1 MVKRPTIADIALRA
15 GVSKGAVSYALND
28 RPGVS
33 ASTRARV
40 LQIAQDLGWE
50 PNSAARALSA
60 ARSDTVGLV
69 LARPARMLTVEP
81 FFTEFIAGIEM
92 ELAER
97 RIALLLQVVEDHAAE
112 LTTYRRW
119 WQARRVDGIFLVD
132 LCVQDERVRA
142 LAEGGMPTVVVG
154 GGPEGV
160 GGLTSVWTD
169 DATAMTAAVEYLV
182 ALGHRRIARVGGPPE
197 LQHTRVRTRAF
208 LEATTR
214 AGIRNAPVADTDFTD
229 EVGASTTRALLA
241 GKDRPTAILYDND
254 IMAVAGIGVAGELGL
269 QVPEELSLLAWDD
282 SMLCRLT
289 HPSLS
294 AMGHDVPA
302 YGAHAARRLLALV
315 AGTPPGAFP
324 DATPVLTPRG
334 STGPAPAPG

>member
-33 ASTRARV
+33 AATRARV
-40 LQIAQDLGWE
+40 LQIAQELGWE

-60 ARSDTVGLV
+60 ARADTVGLV
-69 LARPARMLTVEP
+69 LARPARMLTLEP

-92 ELAER
+92 ELAEH

-112 LTTYRRW
+112 LATYRRW

-132 LCVQDERVRA
+132 LCVADERAEA
-142 LAEGGMPTVVVG
+142 LAEGGMPAVVV

-160 GGLTSVWTD
+160 EGLTSVWTD
-169 DATAMTAAVEYLV
+169 DATAMTAAVEYLF

-208 LEATTR
+208 RAVTTR
-214 AGIRNAPVADTDFTD
+214 LGIRDAPVADTDFTD
-229 EVGASTTRALLA
+229 EVGASATRALLA
-241 GKDRPTAILYDND
+241 GEDRPTAIVYDND
-254 IMAVAGIGVAGELGL
+254 VMAVAGLGVAGELGMR
-269 QVPEELSLLAWDD
+269 VPEELSLLAWDD
-282 SMLCRLT
+282 SVLCRLT

-302 YGAHAARRLLALV
+302 YGAHATRRLLEIV
-315 AGTPPGAFP
+315 AGGEPGSFP

-334 STGPAPAPG
+334 STGPAPG

>member
-1 MVKRPTIADIALRA
+1 VVKRPTIADIALRA

-33 ASTRARV
+33 ASTRVRV
-40 LQIAQDLGWE
+40 LQIAQELGWE

-112 LTTYRRW
+112 LITYRRW

-132 LCVQDERVRA
+132 LCAEDERVRV

-154 GGPEGV
+154 GPEGV
-160 GGLTSVWTD
+160 SGLTSVWTD

-182 ALGHRRIARVGGPPE
+182 ALGHRRIARVGGPPG

-208 LEATTR
+208 REATTR
-214 AGIRNAPVADTDFTD
+214 LGIRNAPVTDTDFTD
-229 EVGASTTRALLA
+229 EVGAGTTRALLA

-254 IMAVAGIGVAGELGL
+254 IMAVAGNGVAGELGL
-269 QVPEELSLLAWDD
+269 RVPEELSLLAWDD
-282 SMLCRLT
+282 SVLCRLT

-302 YGAHAARRLLALV
+302 YGAHAARRLLDLV
-315 AGTPPGAFP
+315 AGASPGSFP

-334 STGPAPAPG
+334 STGPVPAPG